1 MAQPTIPVLQ
11 ADGVTVTTINTINPN
26 GATTGANAQPTVAAS
41 DDAVLGPVTETAPAS
56 DTASSGLNG
65 RLQRIAQRIT
75 SLIAALPGLGAKVV
89 ATAMGVSLATDD
101 PVIGPTTETAPAS
114 DTATSGLN
122 GRLQRLA
129 QRLTSL
135 IGLAASTIVATVSAV
150 VTASSAYAA
159 GNLVGTIVDFGA
171 CVGTTGGGVLQS
183 VRLSSKSVQTAT
195 FKLYLFSQNPSNGT
209 YTDKSAPGINAADIP
224 FLIDVFTL
232 SIADSG
238 LGTHTIYS
246 LDAIAK
252 AFVTT
257 NGQTHLFG
265 LLITTGTPTF
275 ASTSDI
281 SVSLG
286 IVKDNA

>member
-1 MAQPTIPVLQ
+1 MAQPNLAVLDKDGNPQTIF
-11 ADGVTVTTINTINPN
+11 T
-26 GATTGANAQPTVAAS
+26 ANANGQALAADSQPVVLTALQLAAIAQ
-41 DDAVLGPVTETAPAS
+41 DATLAANGVLAGAVNETAPAS
-56 DTASSGLNG
+56 DTANSG
-65 RLQRIAQRIT
+65 Q
-75 SLIAALPGLGAKVV
+75 
-89 ATAMGVSLATDD
+89 
-101 PVIGPTTETAPAS
+101 
-114 DTATSGLN
+114 N

-135 IGLAASTIVATVSAV
+135 IALAASTIVATVSAV

-159 GNLVGTIVDFGA
+159 GNLVGTIIDFGA

-257 NGQTHLFG
+257 NSQTHLFG

-275 ASTSDI
+275 ASTSDL